1 MYFEHDESLTR
12 IVLSSSH
19 VTMLICVLE
28 GRKSKK
34 TSNVPMVKYRQWLI
48 DKYRVDHFDSIL
60 TLEKVLEES
69 QKLLKDSE
77 KPTHQKRLEN
87 LIKRTEKDLLKLRNK
102 TPEILNEADRMQKEL
117 DSLK

>member
-1 MYFEHDESLTR
+1 MRTRRKKVKEDEQRTYGE
-12 IVLSSSH
+12 V
-19 VTMLICVLE
+19 
-28 GRKSKK
+28 
-34 TSNVPMVKYRQWLI
+34 RQWLI